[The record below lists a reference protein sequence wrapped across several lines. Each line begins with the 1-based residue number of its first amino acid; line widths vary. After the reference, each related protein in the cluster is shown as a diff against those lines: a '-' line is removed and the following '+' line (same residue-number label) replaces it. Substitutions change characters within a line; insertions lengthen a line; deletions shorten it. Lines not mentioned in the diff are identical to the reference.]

1 MQVIG
6 LGVLA
11 LCRKAM
17 KVAGSFEGC
26 AFEIACLDL
35 WDLLEQ
41 ELLRKSG
48 LPCGSS

>member
-1 MQVIG
+1 MQVTG

-11 LCRKAM
+11 LHREVM
-17 KVAGSFEGC
+17 KVARSFEGC

-41 ELLRKSG
+41 ELHDARG
-48 LPCGSS
+48 LAVTEE